1 MTNEPARVSVFHVPA
16 KPDYQVDQIR
26 RYMRRHQG
34 TAMFI
39 NGDVDQSLTVEELSG
54 LTRGEIRQYFNAAR
68 KRGLNQ

>member
-1 MTNEPARVSVFHVPA
+1 MTNEPARVQKIHVPA

-39 NGDVDQSLTVEELSG
+39 NGDVEQSLTVEELPG

>member
-1 MTNEPARVSVFHVPA
+1 MTNEPARVQIHVPA

-34 TAMFI
+34 TALFV
-39 NGDVDQSLTVEELSG
+39 NGDTEQSLTVEELTG

-68 KRGLNQ
+68 EQGLNQ